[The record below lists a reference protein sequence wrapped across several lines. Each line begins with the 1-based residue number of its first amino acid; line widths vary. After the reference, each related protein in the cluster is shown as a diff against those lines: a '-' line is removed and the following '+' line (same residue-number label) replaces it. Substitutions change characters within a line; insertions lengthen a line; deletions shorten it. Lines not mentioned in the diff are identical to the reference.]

1 MRNLELSNKHLLL
14 GAKMVPFAGF
24 LMPIQYSGVKDEH
37 LTVRNKVGV
46 FDVSHMGE
54 IIVEGKNSLDYL
66 QYLTSN
72 DVSRLSIGDVQYSYF
87 PNNLGGIVD
96 DFLLYKLADK
106 KYMLV
111 VNASNIEKDFNW
123 MKKHNSYKCIV
134 ENYSNKYGL
143 LALQG
148 PDSLSL
154 LQNLTDIDLSSLMYY
169 KFKNGNILD
178 VKNVIISRT
187 GYTGE
192 LGYEL
197 YIENIYL
204 KKVWE
209 ILFNQSVSL
218 KPIGLAARDTL
229 RLEKGYCLY
238 GNDINE
244 NTCPLEAGLAWVTNF
259 NKKFINSENIKNKL
273 NSLKSKLVGLEIIDR
288 GIARKGYVIID
299 ANGTKIGDITSGT
312 MSPSLNK
319 SIALGYIN
327 NNLSHIG
334 NVVYILIRNK
344 KIKAKIVSLPFYEK

>member
-1 MRNLELSNKHLLL
+1 MRKLELSNKHLLL

-37 LTVRNKVGV
+37 LTVRNEVGV

-123 MKKHNSYKCIV
+123 MLKHNSYKCIV
-134 ENYSNKYGL
+134 ENHSNKYGL

-169 KFKNGNILD
+169 KFKYGNILD

-204 KKVWE
+204 NKIWE
-209 ILFNQSVSL
+209 ILFNQSVTL

-244 NTCPLEAGLAWVTNF
+244 NTCPLEAGLGWVTNF

-327 NNLSHIG
+327 NNFSQIG